1 MFGHAKPRQLPELA
15 TFCVTSPVHRIA
27 SGFVV
32 YSTLEQSGLRDKQRT
47 EPWEMQSLRC
57 RVNLLISDTGGGH
70 RACAQ
75 ALREALLLRAPHLDI
90 AVVDGLRET
99 GRYPLDRMPELYTRW
114 SEKRNLWRT
123 TFHLSNGRRLSNAL
137 FYPWQKF
144 SARQLRAAILRGNPA
159 LVVNMHPC
167 LAASSIYF
175 AKRAPVRPR
184 VATVVTDLIYGHASW
199 FQHGADDYFVPTDI
213 MARRAHRMGIPDDK
227 IHLSGLPLAARLS
240 SLSCNRDTLRQD
252 LGFHQPTVVC
262 VGGAD
267 GMGIQRIASALT
279 QIPPHISVHIVCG
292 KNTSLQDSLLG
303 RQLPQNFTIH
313 GFSKQLPEMLAAADL
328 ALIKASPTVL
338 MEALSV
344 GTFVLLYDYV
354 PGQESGN
361 VRFVREHG
369 LGDYSRSPRTIV
381 SKIIDYLGQGERP
394 IPPSLGSILPLD
406 GAGFISERLLQDLLF
421 QHGEGV
427 PSIAREHPGR

>member
-1 MFGHAKPRQLPELA
+1 M
-15 TFCVTSPVHRIA
+15 TSAIHRVA
-27 SGFVV
+27 SGSVV
-32 YSTLEQSGLRDKQRT
+32 YSTLAQSGSWDVRGS
-47 EPWEMQSLRC
+47 EPWEMQSLRR

-75 ALREALLLRAPHLDI
+75 ALREAMLAKEPGLDI
-90 AVVDGLRET
+90 EVVDGLRET

-137 FYPWQKF
+137 FYPWQKL
-144 SARQLRAAILRGNPA
+144 SARQLRAAILRGNPD

-167 LAASSIYF
+167 LAASAIYF
-175 AKRAPVRPR
+175 SKRAPVRPR

-199 FQHGADDYFVPTDI
+199 FQHGADDYFVPTDT
-213 MARRAHRMGIPDDK
+213 MARRAMRMGIPEDR
-227 IHLSGLPLAARLS
+227 IHLSGLPLAARLAN
-240 SLSCNRDTLRQD
+240 LSGKRAALRQE
-252 LGFHQPTVVC
+252 LGFNQPTVIC

-267 GMGIQRIASALT
+267 GMGIQRIAPALSSL
-279 QIPPHISVHIVCG
+279 PPHISVHIVCG
-292 KNTSLQDSLLG
+292 KNEELRT
-303 RQLPQNFTIH
+303 QLARRNLPSHITLH

-361 VRFVREHG
+361 VRFVKEQG
-369 LGDYSRSPRTIV
+369 LGDYSRSPRVIA
-381 SKIIDYLGQGERP
+381 SKITHYLNLGHRP
-394 IPPSLGSILPLD
+394 TPPDLGAILPLD
-406 GAGFISERLLQDLLF
+406 GASYIARRLLQHLASQPHSGTRDPF
-421 QHGEGV
+421 
-427 PSIAREHPGR
+427 AR

>member
-1 MFGHAKPRQLPELA
+1 MDPQ
-15 TFCVTSPVHRIA
+15 A
-27 SGFVV
+27 S
-32 YSTLEQSGLRDKQRT
+32 
-47 EPWEMQSLRC
+47 EPWETHPLRR

-75 ALREALLLRAPHLDI
+75 ALREALLLRAPQLDI
-90 AVVDGLRET
+90 DLVDGLRET
-99 GRYPLDRMPELYTRW
+99 GRYPLDRLPELYTRW

-137 FYPWQKF
+137 FYPWQRI
-144 SARQLRAAILRGNPA
+144 SARQLRGAILRGNPS

-167 LAASSIYF
+167 LAASAIYF
-175 AKRAPVRPR
+175 SKRAPVRPR

-213 MARRAHRMGIPDDK
+213 MARRAVRMGIPEER
-227 IHLSGLPLAARLS
+227 IHLSGLPLASRLS
-240 SLSCNRDTLRQD
+240 NLSFNREALRQQ

-267 GMGIQRIASALT
+267 GMGIQRIAPALT
-279 QIPPHISVHIVCG
+279 GLPSTISVHIVCG
-292 KNTSLQDSLLG
+292 KNTALRDHLLG
-303 RQLPQNFTIH
+303 RHLPANFTIH
-313 GFSKQLPEMLAAADL
+313 GFSKQLPEMLVAADL

-338 MEALSV
+338 MEALTV

-369 LGDYSRSPRTIV
+369 LGDYSRSPRTLV
-381 SKIIDYLGQGERP
+381 TKIAAYLGHGERP
-394 IPPSLGSILPLD
+394 IPPDLGRILPLN
-406 GAGFISERLLQDLLF
+406 GAAFIADRLLQHLYGTSPEPSLAPVPRDL
-421 QHGEGV
+421 
-427 PSIAREHPGR
+427 GR